1 MSEPNPPRRPLATF
15 LRTTPEGEPAPATD
29 ARATDA
35 RMQDE
40 AGHATPVEQMQA
52 EPIDLVRPPATE
64 MRHDD
69 DVVIVDE
76 AAAIEPAPV
85 AVQATAV
92 ANDAPSFLGS
102 ARTRTLPAPRWHWLL
117 VAGLAL
123 LLVLQSVLADRAR
136 LAADAGNRAWL
147 GTLCG
152 VLRCS
157 LPAWHEPAAFT
168 MTSREIRPL
177 PGQAGVLQVQASIR
191 NDARW
196 AQAWPDLRLSLS
208 DADGRVIGSGV
219 FTPAQYLG
227 ENPGA
232 ALLEPGQSARV
243 AFRLQEPAAST
254 VAFTFDFL

>member
-15 LRTTPEGEPAPATD
+15 LRPAPEGEAAPATD
-29 ARATDA
+29 AHTPDPAMRDIPAAETRDPLATDMPPMEETRQSDDIVILDGA
-35 RMQDE
+35 
-40 AGHATPVEQMQA
+40 AGIEPVVATP
-52 EPIDLVRPPATE
+52 
-64 MRHDD
+64 
-69 DVVIVDE
+69 
-76 AAAIEPAPV
+76 AP
-85 AVQATAV
+85 QAV
-92 ANDAPSFLGS
+92 AGDAPSFLGT
-102 ARTRTLPAPRWHWLL
+102 TRPRALPTPRWHWVL

-147 GTLCG
+147 GALCG

-219 FTPAQYLG
+219 FAPAQYLG

-232 ALLEPGQSARV
+232 ALLEPGQSARI
-243 AFRLQEPAAST
+243 AFRVQEPAAST